1 MKDTYFFAVDLGAT
15 SGRTILGKVI
25 DQKIEL
31 REITRFSNHIIQSCN
46 HFYWDILALYHE
58 ILNGLKIISK
68 ENIEISSIGI
78 DTWGVDVV
86 FIDKNGEILSNPY
99 SYRDP
104 CTIDSPA
111 QLFKKVSK
119 EKVYGNT
126 GIQIMNFNTLFQ
138 LFAQKQRNCQALE
151 ASDKILFMPDA
162 LSYLLTGNMVT
173 EYTIA
178 STSQMLNANKREF
191 DEELL
196 NEIGISKDKFAPIV
210 FPRHIIGNLS
220 KEVQEIT
227 GLSDIP
233 VIAVAGHDTAS
244 AVAAVPAKDDHFAYL
259 SSGTWSLMG
268 IENSDAIIN
277 ENSFKEN
284 FTNEGGIQGTIRF
297 LKNICGMWLL
307 ERCRAEWEKE
317 HNYSYPELI
326 DAALKAEPF
335 KYIINPDSPCFANPS
350 SMIDAI
356 KSYCKQTS
364 QPVPTTYGEITR
376 CIFESLALRYR
387 QVFTTLTNLSGKEIN
402 VLHIIGGGSK
412 NALLNQLTSNALGI
426 EVVAGPS
433 EATAIGNIMIQAMS
447 SGIVSDIKSMRTL
460 IKDSIDTV
468 AYQPEDGELW
478 GKAYDK
484 YLTLFRNDI

>member
-162 LSYLLTGNMVT
+162 LSYLLTGKMVT

-210 FPRHIIGNLS
+210 FR
-220 KEVQEIT
+220 
-227 GLSDIP
+227 DI
-233 VIAVAGHDTAS
+233 
-244 AVAAVPAKDDHFAYL
+244 
-259 SSGTWSLMG
+259 
-268 IENSDAIIN
+268 
-277 ENSFKEN
+277 
-284 FTNEGGIQGTIRF
+284 
-297 LKNICGMWLL
+297 
-307 ERCRAEWEKE
+307 
-317 HNYSYPELI
+317 
-326 DAALKAEPF
+326 
-335 KYIINPDSPCFANPS
+335 
-350 SMIDAI
+350 
-356 KSYCKQTS
+356 
-364 QPVPTTYGEITR
+364 
-376 CIFESLALRYR
+376 
-387 QVFTTLTNLSGKEIN
+387 
-402 VLHIIGGGSK
+402 
-412 NALLNQLTSNALGI
+412 
-426 EVVAGPS
+426 
-433 EATAIGNIMIQAMS
+433 
-447 SGIVSDIKSMRTL
+447 
-460 IKDSIDTV
+460 
-468 AYQPEDGELW
+468 
-478 GKAYDK
+478 
-484 YLTLFRNDI
+484 